1 MVAGAVVVEGAVV
14 AEAVVE
20 GAVEEAAAADARVH
34 RIRCTSGISCA
45 GLQKLR
51 CQKMYQWIFF
61 YLSIVMHGIYGKEG
75 LSVLWISLLVFVCCH
90 VSAAISM
97 VKKPLTV
104 PSRRDPMSSYS
115 TTHMCCKLAT
125 KQKTLIIE
133 S

>member
-1 MVAGAVVVEGAVV
+1 VVEGAVV

-97 VKKPLTV
+97 VYIIINYVVFEFVLLSV
-104 PSRRDPMSSYS
+104 
-115 TTHMCCKLAT
+115 HKLFN
-125 KQKTLIIE
+125 
-133 S
+133 